1 MENLENYLLVD
12 KIKNKRGE
20 DTTEFKECDG
30 RLIIKQYAGVNTDN
44 FVIKKMDGK
53 KLSFSF
59 FKINGIHYININ
71 GEHIID
77 YRKFTNIQQISKVEE
92 TIPKTSEDGQSET
105 IKINSIKVKNGFIG
119 DLMIHNCDPE
129 MFQKALNIMSKYM
142 KNKNSYYS
150 DFIYFMFN

>member
-20 DTTEFKECDG
+20 DTTEFKECEG

-53 KLSFSF
+53 KIGFSF

-77 YRKFTNIQQISKVEE
+77 YRKFTNIQQISRIEE
-92 TIPKTSEDGQSET
+92 IIESKNETEERTIS
-105 IKINSIKVKNGFIG
+105 SIKVKNGFIG
-119 DLMIHNCDPE
+119 DLIIHNCDPE

-150 DFIYFMFN
+150 DFIYFMMN